1 MVNKTL
7 VAPLPVFGVLR
18 IMHLWR
24 RLSGSFA
31 WSAILTLALGIAA
44 STAMFGIFRAVLLN
58 PVPYAD
64 PGRVIALQTRFLNSG
79 KTIPRVTGGD
89 LSDLVQAKDI
99 FDAVARYRGGELGV
113 QLRDRAEFADT
124 YIVSTNFFQVFD
136 AAPIR
141 GRLLADADAEQA
153 AVISAA
159 FAQRAFGGIDQAI
172 GQVLH
177 VEKRPYQVV
186 GVMPPDFSV
195 PAKAGIWLAD
205 TRQPYNQNR
214 TAYNFR
220 SVARL
225 KAGVTLA
232 AAGERLNSL
241 AHRLAE
247 QYPGDRNKTF
257 VAIPLRD
264 SLVVNVRSTVTLLMG
279 AVVLVLLIS
288 CTNVAH
294 LMVARAA
301 AKSREFAVRV
311 ALGASGSRIA
321 VQVLAESAAIGLAG
335 GLAGALLAIAGVR
348 ATVALAPADLPRI
361 GDAQVDLTVLGFAVA
376 VSLLSSV
383 LFGMAPVW
391 QALRTDVQD
400 ALRAAGRGMT
410 GGGATRLRNALV
422 VCEIAL
428 SFALAVSAGL
438 LVRSMVS
445 LNSAELGF
453 RTEGI
458 RVAYAHSPANT
469 LAEARSSV
477 RFFERA
483 LGELAQ
489 LPGAKSAAAAMGL
502 PTGRYGSDG
511 SYAIEGQDIRNPN
524 MWQTAPHAGF
534 RLASEHYFSTLGI
547 PMIAG
552 RDFKE
557 VDQYDAPFV
566 AIVSQS
572 LAQRSFPNQDPIGR
586 KIICGF
592 DSDKWMTIVGV
603 VGDIR
608 TDGPAEAA
616 GPELYMPFQ
625 QHPFHANELQL
636 IVRTAGD
643 PEALATP
650 LVHKIRALSPE
661 VAVQTT
667 TLHTMIYDA
676 VAAPRFRA
684 FLVSVFAGVALLLA
698 LAGVYGVMA
707 YVVAQRTG
715 ELGLRM
721 ALGCAPAGV
730 VRLVLGRAAWLA
742 VAGLA
747 LGAGLSAFA
756 SRWIETL
763 LYGVKPTDLS
773 GYLMAAAAIAL
784 VTLSAASLPA
794 WRAARIDPAVTLRQ
808 E

>member
-1 MVNKTL
+1 
-7 VAPLPVFGVLR
+7 
-18 IMHLWR
+18 MHLWR

-31 WSAILTLALGIAA
+31 VSAIFTLALGIAA

-58 PVPYAD
+58 PIPYAD
-64 PGRVIALQTRFLNSG
+64 ADRVVALQTRFLNTG

-89 LSDLVQAKDI
+89 LLDLVQTSDT
-99 FDAVARYRGGELGV
+99 FDAVARYHGGEIGV
-113 QLRDRAEFADT
+113 QLRDRAEWAGT
-124 YIVSTNFFQVFD
+124 YFVSTNFFHVFD

-141 GRLLADADAEQA
+141 GRLLTDADAEQS
-153 AVISAA
+153 AVVSAA
-159 FAQRAFGGIDQAI
+159 FAQRVFGGIDQAV

-177 VEKRPYQVV
+177 IDKKAYQVV
-186 GVMPPDFSV
+186 GVMPPDFNM
-195 PAKAGIWLAD
+195 PEKAGIWMAD
-205 TRQPYNQNR
+205 SLQPYNQNR

-220 SVARL
+220 SVARM

-232 AAGERLNSL
+232 AASERLNSL
-241 AHRLAE
+241 AKVLAE
-247 QYPGDRNKTF
+247 KYPGDRNKTF
-257 VAIPLRD
+257 VPISLRD
-264 SLVVNVRSTVTLLMG
+264 SLVVNVRSTFTLLMG

-321 VQVLAESAAIGLAG
+321 VQVLTESVAIGVAG
-335 GLAGALLAIAGVR
+335 GLLGSLLAVAGVQ

-361 GDAQVDLTVLGFAVA
+361 GGARVDFTVLSFAFG

-383 LFGMAPVW
+383 LFGLAPVW

-400 ALRAAGRGMT
+400 ALRAAGRGMAGGT
-410 GGGATRLRNALV
+410 GTRLRNALV

-458 RVAYAHSPANT
+458 LVAYAHSPANT
-469 LAEARSSV
+469 LAEARGSV

-489 LPGAKSAAAAMGL
+489 LPGAKSSAAAMGL

-524 MWQTAPHAGF
+524 LWQTAPHAGF

-547 PMIAG
+547 PMTAG
-552 RDFKE
+552 RDFNAA
-557 VDQYDAPFV
+557 DQYDSPFV

-572 LAQRSFPNQDPIGR
+572 LARRSFPNQDPIGR

-603 VGDIR
+603 VADIR
-608 TDGPAEAA
+608 TDGPAQAA

-636 IVRTAGD
+636 VVRTAGD
-643 PEALATP
+643 PEALAVP
-650 LVHKIRALSPE
+650 LVHKMRELSPE

-667 TLHTMIYDA
+667 TLHTMVYDA

-730 VRLVLGRAAWLA
+730 VRLVLGRAALLA
-742 VAGLA
+742 VAGLV
-747 LGAGLSAFA
+747 LGAGLSTVA
-756 SRWIETL
+756 SRYVDTL
-763 LYGVKPTDLS
+763 LYGVKATDLA
-773 GYLMAAAAIAL
+773 GYLMAAAAVAL
-784 VTLSAASLPA
+784 VTLLAASVPA
-794 WRAARIDPAVTLRQ
+794 FRAARIDPAVTLRQ

>member
-1 MVNKTL
+1 
-7 VAPLPVFGVLR
+7 
-18 IMHLWR
+18 
-24 RLSGSFA
+24 
-31 WSAILTLALGIAA
+31 
-44 STAMFGIFRAVLLN
+44 
-58 PVPYAD
+58 
-64 PGRVIALQTRFLNSG
+64 
-79 KTIPRVTGGD
+79 VTGGD
-89 LSDLVQAKDI
+89 LLDLVQMPDA
-99 FDAVARYRGGELGV
+99 FEAVARYNGGEVGV
-113 QLRDRAEFADT
+113 QLRDRAEWAGT
-124 YIVSTNFFQVFD
+124 YFVSPNFFQVFE
-136 AAPIR
+136 AAPLR
-141 GRLLADADAEQA
+141 GRLLTEADAEQSA
-153 AVISAA
+153 LVSAV

-177 VEKRPYQVV
+177 VDKRAYQVV
-186 GVMPPDFSV
+186 GVMPPDFSL

-205 TRQPYNQNR
+205 KAQPANHNR

-225 KAGVTLA
+225 KAGVTVA
-232 AAGERLNSL
+232 AAAERLNAL
-241 AHRLAE
+241 ARRLGE
-247 QYPGDRNKTF
+247 QYPGDQNKTF
-257 VAIPLRD
+257 VAVSLRD

-301 AKSREFAVRV
+301 ARSREFAVRV

-321 VQVLAESAAIGLAG
+321 GQVLAESAAIGAAG
-335 GLAGALLAIAGVR
+335 GLAGALLAIVGMR
-348 ATVALAPADLPRI
+348 ATVALAPAELPRI
-361 GDAQVDLTVLGFAVA
+361 ADARVDLTVLGFALG
-376 VSLLSSV
+376 VSMLSSV
-383 LFGMAPVW
+383 LFGLAPVW

-438 LVRSMVS
+438 LVRSMVT

-458 RVAYAHSPANT
+458 LVAYAHSPANT
-469 LAEARSSV
+469 LAESRSSI

-483 LGELAQ
+483 LGELEH

-524 MWQTAPHAGF
+524 LWQSAPHAGF
-534 RLASEHYFSTLGI
+534 RLASAHYFSTLAI
-547 PMIAG
+547 PLTAG
-552 RDFKE
+552 RDFDAT
-557 VDQYDAPFV
+557 DQYDAPFV

-572 LAQRSFPNQDPIGR
+572 LAKRSFPNQDPIGR

-608 TDGPAEAA
+608 TDGPAQAA

-636 IVRTAGD
+636 VVRTAGD
-643 PEALATP
+643 PEALAAP
-650 LVHKIRALSPE
+650 LVRKMRALSPE

-730 VRLVLGRAAWLA
+730 VRLVLGRAALLA
-742 VAGLA
+742 LTGLV
-747 LGAGLSAFA
+747 LGAGLCAVA

-763 LYGVKPTDLS
+763 LYGVKAMDLA
-773 GYLMAAAAIAL
+773 GYLIAAAAIAL